1 MSAEII
7 ITTKEELKK
16 FLEDALN
23 DIISVKLDEIKSD
36 LHNRY
41 ISANE
46 ACRFLGVTFNT
57 FKTYV
62 DEGTIKA
69 HYPSALGNPKYLYSD
84 ILKLNRDE
92 VKRYKKTCKNSNPNN

>member
-16 FLEDALN
+16 FLEETLN
-23 DIISVKLDEIKSD
+23 ELSSAITANILFKMGE
-36 LHNRY
+36 RY

-46 ACRFLGVTFNT
+46 ACRLLGVTFNT

-62 DEGTIKA
+62 TEGTIKA
-69 HYPSALGNPKYLYSD
+69 YYPSALGNPKYLLSE
-84 ILKLNRDE
+84 ILNFNYNE
-92 VKRYKKTCKNSNPNN
+92 VKRSKKTCKNSNPNN